1 MFEKGMKTK
10 TILLSLGIAASATLL
25 AADWKVPNWSTI
37 VTEMEATNQ
46 WDGKVWCGHIQGMC
60 VSSNAIYLS
69 YHNQIIKTDWF
80 GRFLDRAVA
89 DRHGGD
95 ICLWN
100 GKLYTGVWLKPKKGS
115 GEKWCDI
122 RV

>member
-1 MFEKGMKTK
+1 MRKVV
-10 TILLSLGIAASATLL
+10 LLLVAAAWGLAAVASA
-25 AADWKVPNWSTI
+25 DCVWKVPNWSTI

-60 VSSNAIYLS
+60 VSSNAIYFS

-80 GRFLDRAVA
+80 GRFLGRTVA

-100 GKLYTGVWLKPKKGS
+100 GKLYTGVWLKPKKGPR
-115 GEKWCDI
+115 WC
-122 RV
+122 RW